1 MGIPTWS
8 WFTTRFFVNATSSP
22 TDSWNPLP
30 RFVWVKAA
38 ELTVLRV
45 IQLDARQPEMWEITG
60 DSSSLLKS
68 WVHIFGTQKTW
79 DHKGLIRILQ
89 IYFLVFGEECLLSLI
104 FFWNIKYPILSRQ
117 KYEIQQ
123 EHTLKI
129 PSAQQN
135 PVVHSGKWS
144 FYSNSLGSEN
154 LETHRYFGALS
165 LLFEGFPLKK
175 SRPLLAKKNAIN
187 PITIASLMPHYL
199 QRNSTH

>member
-1 MGIPTWS
+1 M
-8 WFTTRFFVNATSSP
+8 NATSSP

-30 RFVWVKAA
+30 RFVWVQAA

-45 IQLDARQPEMWEITG
+45 NQLDARQPEMWGNYRRLIIVVQELG
-60 DSSSLLKS
+60 AY
-68 WVHIFGTQKTW
+68 FGTQKT
-79 DHKGLIRILQ
+79 HGIIKGLIRILQ
-89 IYFLVFGEECLLSLI
+89 IWFLVFGEECLLSLI

-123 EHTLKI
+123 EHKI

>member
-1 MGIPTWS
+1 MWGTLSLVTGGWVDGTTSQPTWCKA
-8 WFTTRFFVNATSSP
+8 TRDVRKLP
-22 TDSWNPLP
+22 ETDHRCS
-30 RFVWVKAA
+30 
-38 ELTVLRV
+38 RV
-45 IQLDARQPEMWEITG
+45 G
-60 DSSSLLKS
+60 C
-68 WVHIFGTQKTW
+68 IFWDTKNTW
-79 DHKGLIRILQ
+79 DHEGLIRILQ
-89 IYFLVFGEECLLSLI
+89 IWFLVFGEECLLSLI

-135 PVVHSGKWS
+135 PVVRSGKWL